1 MTQAPEAPARTRAR
15 TSERTFRTDPWWKTP
30 RIVAAGLTIW
40 VAYATAHVFAGHWY
54 YVAKYHYLTPFY
66 SPCIN
71 GECVPGSSTLGTLM
85 LADLYIL
92 LLASG
97 AFSDPRICN

>member
-1 MTQAPEAPARTRAR
+1 
-15 TSERTFRTDPWWKTP
+15 
-30 RIVAAGLTIW
+30 VAAGLTIW

-71 GECVPGSSTLGTLM
+71 GECVPGSSTLGHWLPA
-85 LADLYIL
+85 LPPVIPYALVSLPFIL
-92 LLASG
+92 GFRLSCYYYGPEHL
-97 AFSDPRICN
+97 